1 MAYFLD
7 APNRELKTVAGRT
20 QSNAVVW
27 VGFIVFLASMLLR
40 LFGAT
45 AIVGIPII
53 WIGIFLLA
61 ASVLLKFEP
70 ITLFGSTLSGTPNPG
85 FRGRSAG
92 VRQAANQD

>member
-70 ITLFGSTLSGTPNPG
+70 ITLFAAIGWLAPILLIDWLTAG
-85 FRGRSAG
+85 FLVA
-92 VRQAANQD
+92 